1 MPHDD
6 HAPMALQLE
15 YYPAQKIW
23 LHYCVVVYLYYGTTS
38 HGQFYFDVLG
48 LQEC

>member
-23 LHYCVVVYLYYGTTS
+23 LQYTVWSSICTTTS
-38 HGQFYFDVLG
+38 HGQFYFDGFG